1 MQVVFHV
8 SSGDVADW
16 KHAVR
21 NVRNL
26 VDDDDGVD
34 VDDVVLLAN
43 GDAIWLFEAGAP
55 LSERIRGLGS
65 TGVRCVGCRNALRAQ
80 DIAKSDLLSN
90 VDLVPAGVSEL
101 ARLQDEGYAYL
112 KVP

>member
-8 SSGDVADW
+8 SSGNVDDW
-16 KHAVR
+16 KHAVQ

-26 VDDDDGVD
+26 LEDETVD
-34 VDDVVLLAN
+34 VDDAVLLAN
-43 GDAIWLFEAGAP
+43 GGAIWLFEAGAP
-55 LSERIRGLGS
+55 LSEKIRGLGS
-65 TGVRCVGCRNALRAQ
+65 TGVRCVGCRNSVRGH

-90 VDLVPAGVSEL
+90 VKLVPSGVGEL
-101 ARLQDEGYAYL
+101 TRLQSDGYAYL